1 MDERD
6 YIALCYFFFFFSS
19 FLFLFIFFLGMGYGN
34 RDVASSLIGSRLN
47 SSRFKRLSR
56 ELF

>member
-1 MDERD
+1 MSA
-6 YIALCYFFFFFSS
+6 IILLCVIFFFFF
-19 FLFLFIFFLGMGYGN
+19 IFFLLFIGMGYGN